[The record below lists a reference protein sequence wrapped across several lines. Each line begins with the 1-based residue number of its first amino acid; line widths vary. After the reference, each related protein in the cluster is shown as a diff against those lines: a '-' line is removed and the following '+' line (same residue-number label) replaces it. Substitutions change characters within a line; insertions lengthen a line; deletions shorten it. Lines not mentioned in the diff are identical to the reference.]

1 MSGCAEDPEKESYT
15 STENVNDAGV
25 DSEEKQK
32 AKDSST
38 DEKEYVGD
46 EMDVHLLA
54 SDSKLVV
61 YNWVMDSPPPY
72 EHVQDEKTDDE
83 KAELESAEKWW
94 TKIRVTGSCLCK
106 LFVVIYLMA
115 CLLVSALYIAIYG
128 PNELFYMPEAQQH
141 QPEVFELLLIQSL
154 HLSWE

>member
-1 MSGCAEDPEKESYT
+1 MSSCAEDPEKDNCAT
-15 STENVNDAGV
+15 TGTMNDAGV
-25 DSEEKQK
+25 ESEEKEK
-32 AKDSST
+32 ERGSNADEKDS
-38 DEKEYVGD
+38 VGD
-46 EMDVHLLA
+46 ELDVHLLA

-72 EHVQDEKTDDE
+72 EHTQDEKVDDE
-83 KAELESAEKWW
+83 KADVEPQKWW
-94 TKIRVTGSCLCK
+94 TKIRITGSCLCK

-141 QPEVFELLLIQSL
+141 QPEVFVSYF
-154 HLSWE
+154 